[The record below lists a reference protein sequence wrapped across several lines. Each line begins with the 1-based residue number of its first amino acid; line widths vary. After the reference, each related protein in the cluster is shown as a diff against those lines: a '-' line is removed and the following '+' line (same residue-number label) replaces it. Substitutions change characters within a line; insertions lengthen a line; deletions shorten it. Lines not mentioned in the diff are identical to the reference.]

1 MTSEFEQ
8 DGGAVLDTLNI
19 ANTFLFDRLAN
30 RQGTRTA
37 LVVDD
42 ETQGVARYTF
52 ADVAAHTE
60 LIAALFSARG
70 LLPEQRV
77 ILAAKDGLEF
87 VAAFFAILKLGAV
100 VVMVNPELPA
110 EELDVLFGYTRAR
123 LAFTDDPEGRVA
135 ASAERAHLCVCAL
148 SGADVKPGEVAVVP
162 TFPTHPDD
170 PAVWLFSGGTSGRP
184 KAVVQTHFAFL
195 NTTRLYAHGVIGY
208 HEDDIT
214 ISVPKLFFGYATG
227 SNLLFPFSVGACA
240 VLFPERVTAERVASL
255 IERHRPTLLIN
266 VPTFVGRLLDLAGER
281 DFSSLRLST
290 SAGEA
295 LPEPLFHRFRERFG
309 VELLDGLGTAE
320 MWHVFLS
327 NRPGRAI
334 PGTLGEVVPGFEVK
348 VCDDAGNAVP
358 DGEVGFLRVKGRSR
372 ALGYVH
378 AHARSCEAFVGPWYV
393 SEDMVSR
400 SSEGVF
406 TYCGRGDDMLK
417 IGGRWVAPRDV
428 EAALV
433 AHPDVEECAV
443 VGVIDDAGL
452 VKPWAWVRLR
462 EHSRDTTA
470 ASLHD
475 FLHAR
480 LPAFKVPRRIE
491 LVEQFPRTHLNK
503 IDRGRL
509 RRTDALIPTSKEP
522 S

>member
-1 MTSEFEQ
+1 MTSEFEKSG
-8 DGGAVLDTLNI
+8 DAVSDTLNI
-19 ANTFLFDRLAN
+19 ANTFLFDRLPAG
-30 RQGTRTA
+30 QGTRVA

-42 ETQGVARYTF
+42 EAHGVSEYSY
-52 ADVAAHTE
+52 ADVAARTE
-60 LIAALFSARG
+60 LLAALLSARG
-70 LLPEQRV
+70 LLPENRV
-77 ILAAKDGLEF
+77 ILAAQDGLDF

-100 VVMVNPELPA
+100 VVMVNPELP
-110 EELDVLFGYTRAR
+110 EDELDVLFGYTRAR
-123 LAFTDDPEGRVA
+123 LAFTDHPSVA
-135 ASAERAHLCVCAL
+135 AAAERALLCL
-148 SGADVKPGEVAVVP
+148 GAFTSAHAKPDELAVVP

-170 PAVWLFSGGTSGRP
+170 PAIWLFSGGTSGRP
-184 KAVVQTHFAFL
+184 KAVVQTHYAFL
-195 NTTRLYAHGVIGY
+195 NTTRLYAHGVLGY

-214 ISVPKLFFGYATG
+214 LSVPKLFFGYATG
-227 SNLLFPFSVGACA
+227 SNLLFPFSVGARA
-240 VLFPERVTAERVASL
+240 VLFPEKVTAERVATL
-255 IERHRPTLLIN
+255 IERHRPTILIN
-266 VPTFVGRLLDLAGER
+266 VPTFVGRLLDLPGDR
-281 DFSSLRLST
+281 DFSSLRVST

-320 MWHVFLS
+320 MWHIFLS

-334 PGTLGEVVPGFEVK
+334 PGTLGEVVPGFEVL
-348 VCDDAGNAVP
+348 VCDDAGNPVP

-378 AHARSCEAFVGPWYV
+378 AHARSCAAFLGPWYV

-400 SSEGVF
+400 SPEGVF

-428 EAALV
+428 EAALA
-433 AHPDVEECAV
+433 AHPDVAECAV
-443 VGVIDDAGL
+443 VGVKDDAGL

-462 EHSRDTTA
+462 EAGRAVTERE
-470 ASLHD
+470 LLD
-475 FLHAR
+475 FLHTR
-480 LPAFKVPRRIE
+480 LPAFKVPRHIE
-491 LVEQFPRTHLNK
+491 FVDQFPRTHLNK

-509 RRTDALIPTSKEP
+509 RRADARSPKDP